1 MADLLKILAALLI
14 TGLNA
19 FFVVSEY
26 ALVSIRPAR
35 LEELIA
41 QGNSRAELVLKMTQK
56 RDTYISAV
64 QLGITASS
72 LILGWFCGPLLAGII
87 ADGFDLIGEHW
98 YDDGVVV
105 LCAFLLIVFV
115 HVVFGELVPR
125 VISLAH
131 VERAAMAIAYPL
143 IFFHYL
149 MYPLV
154 VFFNKA
160 AKAVLKALKMDKVP
174 TEDISRSEEE
184 LRMIVS
190 ASEQGGKLDH
200 MESRLLD
207 NVFDFADR
215 VAREVMVPR
224 QDMVCLYVEDSF
236 EKNIAKVMATRHT
249 RYPLVHEDKDHV
261 LGVVHVRSL
270 INIKDSEKENF
281 DMRSRMSPIMVVPES
296 MDISKVLQTMQQKRV
311 QLVVVADEY
320 GGTAGLV
327 TLEDLMESIFG
338 NIQDEYDNEQEEIF
352 RVSENE
358 FTVDGTTSIDEIS
371 DLTDTELPEGDYDT
385 IAGLVTDLLGRIPK
399 ENEHPSV
406 QVCGLTITVL
416 EIEDQRLSRLLIV
429 KNAPRRTPEE
439 ETHED

>member
-35 LEELIA
+35 LEEMIA
-41 QGNSRAELVLKMTQK
+41 AGNGRAELVLKMTKK
-56 RDTYISAV
+56 RDTYLSAI

-72 LILGWFCGPLLAGII
+72 LILGWFCGPLLAGLI

-131 VERAAMAIAYPL
+131 VESAATAIVYPL
-143 IFFHYL
+143 ICFHYL

-154 VFFNKA
+154 IFFNKV
-160 AKAVLKALKMDKVP
+160 AKAVLKVLKMDKVP

-190 ASEQGGKLDH
+190 ASERGGKLDH

-224 QDMVCLYVEDSF
+224 QDMVCLYAGDDF
-236 EKNIAKVMATRHT
+236 EKNIQKVLQTKHT
-249 RYPLVHEDKDHV
+249 RYPLCGKDKDHI

-270 INIKDSEKENF
+270 LNISDEEKVGF
-281 DMRSRMSPIMVVPES
+281 DISSRMSPIVVVPES
-296 MDISKVLQTMQQKRV
+296 MEISKVLQTMQQKRV
-311 QLVVVADEY
+311 QLVVIADEY
-320 GGTAGLV
+320 GGTAGLA
-327 TLEDLMESIFG
+327 TMEDLLEEIVG
-338 NIQDEYDNEQEEIF
+338 DIQDEHDAEKEEEVVH
-352 RVSENE
+352 RA
-358 FTVDGTTSIDEIS
+358 DGTYEF
-371 DLTDTELPEGDYDT
+371 
-385 IAGLVTDLLGRIPK
+385 AGMVLLDDITDLLHIK
-399 ENEHPSV
+399 FEE
-406 QVCGLTITVL
+406 
-416 EIEDQRLSRLLIV
+416 
-429 KNAPRRTPEE
+429 PEE
-439 ETHED
+439 DTIGGLVFGLLERKPETGDKIEVDGWCFEVLRTEGFRVTRVRASREPELPVYADE

>member
-131 VERAAMAIAYPL
+131 VEHAAMAIAYPL

-160 AKAVLKALKMDKVP
+160 AKAVLKALKIKVP

-327 TLEDLMESIFG
+327 TMEDLLEEIVG
-338 NIQDEYDNEQEEIF
+338 DIQDEHDADKEEEVVH
-352 RVSENE
+352 RA
-358 FTVDGTTSIDEIS
+358 DGTYEFDGMVLLDDI
-371 DLTDTELPEGDYDT
+371 
-385 IAGLVTDLLGRIPK
+385 TDLLHIK
-399 ENEHPSV
+399 FEE
-406 QVCGLTITVL
+406 
-416 EIEDQRLSRLLIV
+416 
-429 KNAPRRTPEE
+429 PEE
-439 ETHED
+439 DTIGGLVFGLLERKPEPGDKIEVDGWSFEVLRAEGFRVTRVRASKQPEMPVYADE

>member
-131 VERAAMAIAYPL
+131 VEHAAMAIAYPL

-261 LGVVHVRSL
+261 LGVMHVRSL

-327 TLEDLMESIFG
+327 TMEDLLEEIVG
-338 NIQDEYDNEQEEIF
+338 DIQDEHDADKEEEVVH
-352 RVSENE
+352 RA
-358 FTVDGTTSIDEIS
+358 DGTYEFDGMVLLDDI
-371 DLTDTELPEGDYDT
+371 
-385 IAGLVTDLLGRIPK
+385 TDLLHIK
-399 ENEHPSV
+399 FEE
-406 QVCGLTITVL
+406 
-416 EIEDQRLSRLLIV
+416 
-429 KNAPRRTPEE
+429 PEE
-439 ETHED
+439 DTIGGLVFGLLERKPEPGDKIEVDGWSFEVLRAEGFRVTRVRAAKQPEMPVYADE

>member
-19 FFVVSEY
+19 FFVISEY
-26 ALVSIRPAR
+26 ALVSVRPAR
-35 LEELIA
+35 LEELVA

-56 RDTYISAV
+56 RDTYVSAV

-72 LILGWFCGPLLAGII
+72 LILGWFCGPLLAGLI

-131 VERAAMAIAYPL
+131 VEQSAMAIAYPL
-143 IFFHYL
+143 IAFRYV

-154 VFFNKA
+154 AFFNKV
-160 AKAVLKALKMDKVP
+160 AKAVLKALKIDKVE
-174 TEDISRSEEE
+174 TEDISRSEKE

-236 EKNIAKVMATRHT
+236 EKNIEKVLATRHT

-261 LGVVHVRSL
+261 LGVIHVRSL
-270 INIKDSEKENF
+270 INVKDDEKAGF
-281 DMRSRMSPIMVVPES
+281 DMRSRMSSIVVVPES

-327 TLEDLMESIFG
+327 TMEDLLEEIVG
-338 NIQDEYDNEQEEIF
+338 DIQDEHDADKEEEVVH
-352 RVSENE
+352 RA
-358 FTVDGTTSIDEIS
+358 DGTYEFDGMVLLDDI
-371 DLTDTELPEGDYDT
+371 
-385 IAGLVTDLLGRIPK
+385 TDLLHIK
-399 ENEHPSV
+399 FEE
-406 QVCGLTITVL
+406 
-416 EIEDQRLSRLLIV
+416 
-429 KNAPRRTPEE
+429 PEE
-439 ETHED
+439 DTIGGLVFGLLERKPEPGDKIQVDGWCFEVLRAEGFRVMRVRASKEPEVPVYADE

>member
-1 MADLLKILAALLI
+1 
-14 TGLNA
+14 
-19 FFVVSEY
+19 
-26 ALVSIRPAR
+26 
-35 LEELIA
+35 
-41 QGNSRAELVLKMTQK
+41 
-56 RDTYISAV
+56 
-64 QLGITASS
+64 
-72 LILGWFCGPLLAGII
+72 
-87 ADGFDLIGEHW
+87 
-98 YDDGVVV
+98 
-105 LCAFLLIVFV
+105 
-115 HVVFGELVPR
+115 
-125 VISLAH
+125 
-131 VERAAMAIAYPL
+131 
-143 IFFHYL
+143 

-327 TLEDLMESIFG
+327 TLEDLME
-338 NIQDEYDNEQEEIF
+338 
-352 RVSENE
+352 
-358 FTVDGTTSIDEIS
+358 
-371 DLTDTELPEGDYDT
+371 
-385 IAGLVTDLLGRIPK
+385 
-399 ENEHPSV
+399 
-406 QVCGLTITVL
+406 
-416 EIEDQRLSRLLIV
+416 
-429 KNAPRRTPEE
+429 
-439 ETHED
+439 

>member
-19 FFVVSEY
+19 FFVISEY

-35 LEELIA
+35 LEELID
-41 QGNSRAELVLKMTQK
+41 QGNSRAALVLKMTQK
-56 RDTYISAV
+56 RDTYVGAI

-72 LILGWFCGPLLAGII
+72 LILGWFCGPLLAGLI
-87 ADGFDLIGEHW
+87 ADAFDLIGEHW

-131 VERAAMAIAYPL
+131 VERAAMAICYPL

-149 MYPLV
+149 MYPLII
-154 VFFNKA
+154 FFNKV
-160 AKAVLKALKMDKVP
+160 AKTVLKALKMDKVP

-224 QDMVCLYVEDSF
+224 QDMVCLYVEDSY
-236 EKNIAKVMATRHT
+236 EKNIGKVLATRHT

-261 LGVVHVRSL
+261 LGVIHVRSL
-270 INIKDSEKENF
+270 INISDDEKACF
-281 DMRSRMSPIMVVPES
+281 DMRSRMSPVMMVPES

-311 QLVVVADEY
+311 QLVIVADEY

-327 TLEDLMESIFG
+327 TMEDLLEEIVG
-338 NIQDEYDNEQEEIF
+338 DIQDEHDADKEEEVVH
-352 RVSENE
+352 RA
-358 FTVDGTTSIDEIS
+358 DGTYEFDGMVLLDDI
-371 DLTDTELPEGDYDT
+371 
-385 IAGLVTDLLGRIPK
+385 TDLLHIK
-399 ENEHPSV
+399 FEE
-406 QVCGLTITVL
+406 
-416 EIEDQRLSRLLIV
+416 
-429 KNAPRRTPEE
+429 PEE
-439 ETHED
+439 DTIGGLVFGLLERKPEPGDKIEVDGWNFEVLRTEGFRVTRVRATKEPEIPVYADE

>member
-1 MADLLKILAALLI
+1 MADLFKILAALLI
-14 TGLNA
+14 TALNA
-19 FFVVSEY
+19 FFVISEY
-26 ALVSIRPAR
+26 ALVSMRPAR
-35 LEELIA
+35 LEELIE
-41 QGNSRAELVLKMTQK
+41 QGNSRAALVLKMTQK
-56 RDTYISAV
+56 RDTYVSAI

-87 ADGFDLIGEHW
+87 ADAFDLIGEHW

-143 IFFHYL
+143 IVFHYV

-154 VFFNKA
+154 SFFNKA
-160 AKAVLKALKMDKVP
+160 AKAVLKALNMDKVP
-174 TEDISRSEEE
+174 VEDISRSEEE

-190 ASEQGGKLDH
+190 ASERGGKLDH

-224 QDMVCLYVEDSF
+224 QDMVCLYIEDSF
-236 EKNIAKVMATRHT
+236 EKNIEKVLATRHT

-261 LGVVHVRSL
+261 LGVIHVRNL
-270 INIKDSEKENF
+270 INVKEEEKADF
-281 DMRSRMSPIMVVPES
+281 DMRSRMSSIVVVPES
-296 MDISKVLQTMQQKRV
+296 MDITKVLQTMQQKRV

-327 TLEDLMESIFG
+327 TMEDLLEEIVG
-338 NIQDEYDNEQEEIF
+338 DIQDEHDADKEEEVVH
-352 RVSENE
+352 RA
-358 FTVDGTTSIDEIS
+358 DGTYEFDGMVLLDDI
-371 DLTDTELPEGDYDT
+371 
-385 IAGLVTDLLGRIPK
+385 TDLLHIK
-399 ENEHPSV
+399 FEE
-406 QVCGLTITVL
+406 
-416 EIEDQRLSRLLIV
+416 
-429 KNAPRRTPEE
+429 PEE
-439 ETHED
+439 DTIGGLVFGLLERKPEPGDKIQVDGWSFEVLRTEGFRVTRVRATKEPEVPVYADE

>member
-236 EKNIAKVMATRHT
+236 DKNIEKVLATRHT

-270 INIKDSEKENF
+270 INIKDSEKESF

-327 TLEDLMESIFG
+327 TMEDLLEEIVG
-338 NIQDEYDNEQEEIF
+338 DIQDEHDADKEEEVVH
-352 RVSENE
+352 RA
-358 FTVDGTTSIDEIS
+358 DGTYEFDGMVLLDDI
-371 DLTDTELPEGDYDT
+371 
-385 IAGLVTDLLGRIPK
+385 TDLLHIK
-399 ENEHPSV
+399 FEE
-406 QVCGLTITVL
+406 
-416 EIEDQRLSRLLIV
+416 
-429 KNAPRRTPEE
+429 PEE
-439 ETHED
+439 DTIGGLVFGLLERKPEPGDKIEVDGWSFEVLRAEGFRVTRVRAAKQPEMPVYADE

>member
-131 VERAAMAIAYPL
+131 VEHAAMAIAYPL

-270 INIKDSEKENF
+270 INSEKENF

-327 TLEDLMESIFG
+327 TMEDLLEEIVG
-338 NIQDEYDNEQEEIF
+338 DIQDEHDADKEEEVVH
-352 RVSENE
+352 RA
-358 FTVDGTTSIDEIS
+358 DGTYEFDGMVLLDDI
-371 DLTDTELPEGDYDT
+371 
-385 IAGLVTDLLGRIPK
+385 TDLLHIK
-399 ENEHPSV
+399 FEE
-406 QVCGLTITVL
+406 
-416 EIEDQRLSRLLIV
+416 
-429 KNAPRRTPEE
+429 PEE
-439 ETHED
+439 DTIGGLVFGLLERKPEPGDKIEVDGWSFEVLRAEGFRVTRVRAAKQPEMPVYADE

>member
-1 MADLLKILAALLI
+1 M
-14 TGLNA
+14 
-19 FFVVSEY
+19 
-26 ALVSIRPAR
+26 RPAR
-35 LEELIA
+35 LEELVA
-41 QGNSRAELVLKMTQK
+41 QGNSRAALVLKMTQK
-56 RDTYISAV
+56 RDTYVSAV

-72 LILGWFCGPLLAGII
+72 LILGWFCGPLLAGLI

-131 VERAAMAIAYPL
+131 VEQSAMAIAYPL
-143 IFFHYL
+143 IAFRYV

-154 VFFNKA
+154 AFFNKV
-160 AKAVLKALKMDKVP
+160 AKAVLKALKIDKVE
-174 TEDISRSEEE
+174 TEDISRSEKE

-236 EKNIAKVMATRHT
+236 EKNIEKVLATRHT

-261 LGVVHVRSL
+261 LGVIHVRSL
-270 INIKDSEKENF
+270 INVKDDEKAGF
-281 DMRSRMSPIMVVPES
+281 DMRSRMSSIVVVPES

-327 TLEDLMESIFG
+327 TMEDLLEEIVG
-338 NIQDEYDNEQEEIF
+338 DIQDEHDADKEEEVVH
-352 RVSENE
+352 RA
-358 FTVDGTTSIDEIS
+358 DGTYEFDGMVLLDDI
-371 DLTDTELPEGDYDT
+371 
-385 IAGLVTDLLGRIPK
+385 TDLLHIK
-399 ENEHPSV
+399 FEE
-406 QVCGLTITVL
+406 
-416 EIEDQRLSRLLIV
+416 
-429 KNAPRRTPEE
+429 PEE
-439 ETHED
+439 DTIGGLVFGLLERKPEPGDKIQVDGWCFEVLRAEGFRVMRVRASKEPEVPVYADE

>member
-1 MADLLKILAALLI
+1 
-14 TGLNA
+14 
-19 FFVVSEY
+19 
-26 ALVSIRPAR
+26 
-35 LEELIA
+35 
-41 QGNSRAELVLKMTQK
+41 MTQK
-56 RDTYISAV
+56 RDTYVSAV

-72 LILGWFCGPLLAGII
+72 LILGWFCGPLLAGLI

-131 VERAAMAIAYPL
+131 VEQSAMAIAYPL
-143 IFFHYL
+143 IAFRYV

-154 VFFNKA
+154 AFFNKV
-160 AKAVLKALKMDKVP
+160 AKAVLKALKIDKVE
-174 TEDISRSEEE
+174 TEDISRSEKE

-236 EKNIAKVMATRHT
+236 EKNIEKVLTTRHT

-261 LGVVHVRSL
+261 LGVIHVRSL
-270 INIKDSEKENF
+270 INVKDDEKAGF
-281 DMRSRMSPIMVVPES
+281 DMRSRMSSIVVVPES

-327 TLEDLMESIFG
+327 TMEDLLEEIVG
-338 NIQDEYDNEQEEIF
+338 DIQDEHDADKEEEVVH
-352 RVSENE
+352 RA
-358 FTVDGTTSIDEIS
+358 DGTYEFDGMVLLDDI
-371 DLTDTELPEGDYDT
+371 
-385 IAGLVTDLLGRIPK
+385 TDLLHIK
-399 ENEHPSV
+399 FEE
-406 QVCGLTITVL
+406 
-416 EIEDQRLSRLLIV
+416 
-429 KNAPRRTPEE
+429 PEE
-439 ETHED
+439 DTIGGLVFGLLERKPEPGDKIQVDGWCFEVLRAEGFRVMRVRASKEPEVPVYADE

>member
-327 TLEDLMESIFG
+327 TMEDLLEEIVG
-338 NIQDEYDNEQEEIF
+338 DIQDEHDADKEEEVVH
-352 RVSENE
+352 RA
-358 FTVDGTTSIDEIS
+358 DGTYEFDGMVLLDDI
-371 DLTDTELPEGDYDT
+371 
-385 IAGLVTDLLGRIPK
+385 TDLLHIK
-399 ENEHPSV
+399 FEE
-406 QVCGLTITVL
+406 
-416 EIEDQRLSRLLIV
+416 
-429 KNAPRRTPEE
+429 PEE
-439 ETHED
+439 DTIGGLVFGLLERKPEPGDKSEVDGWSLEVLRAEGFRVTRVRAAKQLEMPVYADE

>member
-19 FFVVSEY
+19 FFVISEY
-26 ALVSIRPAR
+26 ALVSVRPAR
-35 LEELIA
+35 LEELVA
-41 QGNSRAELVLKMTQK
+41 QGNSRAALVLKMTQK
-56 RDTYISAV
+56 RDTYVSAV

-72 LILGWFCGPLLAGII
+72 LILGWFCGPLLAGLI

-131 VERAAMAIAYPL
+131 VEQSAMAIAYPL
-143 IFFHYL
+143 IAFRYV

-154 VFFNKA
+154 AFFNKV
-160 AKAVLKALKMDKVP
+160 AKSVLKALKIDKVE
-174 TEDISRSEEE
+174 TEDISRSEKE

-236 EKNIAKVMATRHT
+236 EKNIEKVLATRHT

-261 LGVVHVRSL
+261 LGVIHVRSL
-270 INIKDSEKENF
+270 INVKDDEKAGF
-281 DMRSRMSPIMVVPES
+281 DMRSRMSSIVVVPES

-327 TLEDLMESIFG
+327 TMEDLLEEIVG
-338 NIQDEYDNEQEEIF
+338 DIQDEHDADKEEEVVH
-352 RVSENE
+352 RA
-358 FTVDGTTSIDEIS
+358 DGTYEFDGMVLLDDI
-371 DLTDTELPEGDYDT
+371 
-385 IAGLVTDLLGRIPK
+385 TDLLHIK
-399 ENEHPSV
+399 FEE
-406 QVCGLTITVL
+406 
-416 EIEDQRLSRLLIV
+416 
-429 KNAPRRTPEE
+429 PEE
-439 ETHED
+439 DTIGGLVFGLLERKPEPGDKIQVDGWCFEVLRAEGFRVMRVRASKEPEVPVYADE

>member
-1 MADLLKILAALLI
+1 MADLLKIMAALLI

-87 ADGFDLIGEHW
+87 ADGFDLIGKHW

-236 EKNIAKVMATRHT
+236 EKNVAKVMATRHT

-327 TLEDLMESIFG
+327 TMEDLLEEIVG
-338 NIQDEYDNEQEEIF
+338 DIQDEHDADKEEEVVH
-352 RVSENE
+352 RA
-358 FTVDGTTSIDEIS
+358 DGTYEFDGMVLLDDI
-371 DLTDTELPEGDYDT
+371 
-385 IAGLVTDLLGRIPK
+385 TDLLHIK
-399 ENEHPSV
+399 FEE
-406 QVCGLTITVL
+406 
-416 EIEDQRLSRLLIV
+416 
-429 KNAPRRTPEE
+429 PEE
-439 ETHED
+439 DTIGGLVFGLLERKPEPGDKIEVDGWSFEVLRAEGFRVTRVRAAKQLEMPVYADE

>member
-236 EKNIAKVMATRHT
+236 DKNIEKVLATRHT

-281 DMRSRMSPIMVVPES
+281 DMCSRMSPIMVVPES

-327 TLEDLMESIFG
+327 TMEDLLEEIVG
-338 NIQDEYDNEQEEIF
+338 DIQDEHDADKEEEVVH
-352 RVSENE
+352 RA
-358 FTVDGTTSIDEIS
+358 DGTYEFDGMVLLDDI
-371 DLTDTELPEGDYDT
+371 
-385 IAGLVTDLLGRIPK
+385 TDLLHIK
-399 ENEHPSV
+399 FEE
-406 QVCGLTITVL
+406 
-416 EIEDQRLSRLLIV
+416 
-429 KNAPRRTPEE
+429 PEE
-439 ETHED
+439 DTIGGLVFGLLERKPEPGDKIEVDGWSFEVLRAEGFRVTRVRASKQPEMPVYADE

>member
-26 ALVSIRPAR
+26 ALVSIRQAR

-327 TLEDLMESIFG
+327 TMEDLLEEIVG
-338 NIQDEYDNEQEEIF
+338 DIQDEHDADKEEEVVH
-352 RVSENE
+352 RA
-358 FTVDGTTSIDEIS
+358 DGTYEFDGMVLLDDI
-371 DLTDTELPEGDYDT
+371 
-385 IAGLVTDLLGRIPK
+385 TDLLHIK
-399 ENEHPSV
+399 FEE
-406 QVCGLTITVL
+406 
-416 EIEDQRLSRLLIV
+416 
-429 KNAPRRTPEE
+429 PEE
-439 ETHED
+439 DTIGGLVFGLLERKPELGDKIEVDGWSFEVLRAEGFRVTRVRAAKQPEMPVYADE

>member
-105 LCAFLLIVFV
+105 LCAFL

-131 VERAAMAIAYPL
+131 VEHAAMAIAYPL

-327 TLEDLMESIFG
+327 TMEDLLEEIVG
-338 NIQDEYDNEQEEIF
+338 DIQDEHDADKEEEVVH
-352 RVSENE
+352 RA
-358 FTVDGTTSIDEIS
+358 DGTYEFDGMVLLDDI
-371 DLTDTELPEGDYDT
+371 
-385 IAGLVTDLLGRIPK
+385 TDLLHIK
-399 ENEHPSV
+399 FEE
-406 QVCGLTITVL
+406 
-416 EIEDQRLSRLLIV
+416 
-429 KNAPRRTPEE
+429 PEE
-439 ETHED
+439 DTIGGLVFGLLERKPEPGDKIEVDGWNFEVLRAEGFRVTRVRAAKQPEMPVYADE

>member
-131 VERAAMAIAYPL
+131 VEHAAMAIAYPL

-249 RYPLVHEDKDHV
+249 RWCMRIRTMCLALCMCAALLTLKTAKRKI
-261 LGVVHVRSL
+261 LTCVR
-270 INIKDSEKENF
+270 
-281 DMRSRMSPIMVVPES
+281 
-296 MDISKVLQTMQQKRV
+296 
-311 QLVVVADEY
+311 A
-320 GGTAGLV
+320 
-327 TLEDLMESIFG
+327 
-338 NIQDEYDNEQEEIF
+338 
-352 RVSENE
+352 
-358 FTVDGTTSIDEIS
+358 
-371 DLTDTELPEGDYDT
+371 
-385 IAGLVTDLLGRIPK
+385 
-399 ENEHPSV
+399 
-406 QVCGLTITVL
+406 
-416 EIEDQRLSRLLIV
+416 
-429 KNAPRRTPEE
+429 
-439 ETHED
+439 

>member
-249 RYPLVHEDKDHV
+249 RYPLVHEDHV

-327 TLEDLMESIFG
+327 TMEDLLEEIVG
-338 NIQDEYDNEQEEIF
+338 DIQDEHDADKEEEVVH
-352 RVSENE
+352 RA
-358 FTVDGTTSIDEIS
+358 DGTYEFDGMVLLDDI
-371 DLTDTELPEGDYDT
+371 
-385 IAGLVTDLLGRIPK
+385 TDLLHIK
-399 ENEHPSV
+399 FEE
-406 QVCGLTITVL
+406 
-416 EIEDQRLSRLLIV
+416 
-429 KNAPRRTPEE
+429 PEE
-439 ETHED
+439 DTIGGLVFGLLERKPEPGDKIEVDGWSFEVLRAEGFRVTRVRAAKQPEMPVYADE

>member
-131 VERAAMAIAYPL
+131 VEHAAMAIAYPL

-190 ASEQGGKLDH
+190 ASDDH

-327 TLEDLMESIFG
+327 TMEDLLEEIVG
-338 NIQDEYDNEQEEIF
+338 DIQDEHDADKEEEVVH
-352 RVSENE
+352 RA
-358 FTVDGTTSIDEIS
+358 DGTYEFDGMVLLDDI
-371 DLTDTELPEGDYDT
+371 
-385 IAGLVTDLLGRIPK
+385 TDLLHIK
-399 ENEHPSV
+399 FEE
-406 QVCGLTITVL
+406 
-416 EIEDQRLSRLLIV
+416 
-429 KNAPRRTPEE
+429 PEE
-439 ETHED
+439 DTIGGLVFGLLERKPEPGDKIEVDGWSFEVLRAEGFRVTRVRAAKQPEMPVYADE

>member
-1 MADLLKILAALLI
+1 MADLLKVLAALLI

-19 FFVVSEY
+19 FFVISEY

-35 LEELIA
+35 LEEMIA
-41 QGNSRAELVLKMTQK
+41 AGNSRAELVLKMTQK
-56 RDTYISAV
+56 RDTYLSAI

-72 LILGWFCGPLLAGII
+72 LILGWFCGPVLAGLM
-87 ADGFDLIGEHW
+87 ADWFDLIGEHW

-105 LCAFLLIVFV
+105 LCTFLLIVFV

-131 VERAAMAIAYPL
+131 VERAAMMIAYPL
-143 IFFHYL
+143 IFFYYL

-154 VFFNKA
+154 IFFNNA
-160 AKAVLKALKMDKVP
+160 SHAVLKLLKMDKVP
-174 TEDISRSEEE
+174 VEDISRSEEE

-190 ASEQGGKLDH
+190 ASERGGKLDH

-236 EKNIAKVMATRHT
+236 EKNIQKVLATRHT
-249 RYPLVHEDKDHV
+249 RYPLCEEDKDHV
-261 LGVVHVRSL
+261 LGVIHVRSL
-270 INIKDSEKENF
+270 LNVSDEDKASF
-281 DMRSRMSPIMVVPES
+281 DIRLRMNSLTVVPES
-296 MDISKVLQTMQQKRV
+296 MEISKVLQTMQQKRV

-327 TLEDLMESIFG
+327 TMEDLLEEIVG
-338 NIQDEYDNEQEEIF
+338 DIQDEHDEDKEEEVVHRADGTYEFAGIVLLDDIQDFLHIKFEEPEEDTIGGLVFGLLERKPEIGDKIEVDGWCFEVLRTEGF
-352 RVSENE
+352 RVTRVRASK
-358 FTVDGTTSIDEIS
+358 
-371 DLTDTELPEGDYDT
+371 LPEMPVYAD
-385 IAGLVTDLLGRIPK
+385 
-399 ENEHPSV
+399 E
-406 QVCGLTITVL
+406 
-416 EIEDQRLSRLLIV
+416 
-429 KNAPRRTPEE
+429 
-439 ETHED
+439 

>member
-1 MADLLKILAALLI
+1 MADLLKVLAALLI

-19 FFVVSEY
+19 FFVISEY

-35 LEELIA
+35 LEEMIA
-41 QGNSRAELVLKMTQK
+41 AGNSRAELVLKMTQK
-56 RDTYISAV
+56 RDTYLSAI

-72 LILGWFCGPLLAGII
+72 LILGWFCGPVLAGLM
-87 ADGFDLIGEHW
+87 ADWFDLIGEHW

-105 LCAFLLIVFV
+105 LCTFLLIVFV

-131 VERAAMAIAYPL
+131 VERAAMMIAYPL
-143 IFFHYL
+143 IFFYYL

-154 VFFNKA
+154 IFFNNA
-160 AKAVLKALKMDKVP
+160 SHAVLKLLKMDKVP
-174 TEDISRSEEE
+174 VEDISRSEEE

-190 ASEQGGKLDH
+190 ASERGGKLDH

-236 EKNIAKVMATRHT
+236 EKNIQKVLATRHT
-249 RYPLVHEDKDHV
+249 RYPLCEEDKDHV
-261 LGVVHVRSL
+261 LGVIHVRSL
-270 INIKDSEKENF
+270 LNVSDEDKASF
-281 DMRSRMSPIMVVPES
+281 DIRSRMNSLTVVPES
-296 MDISKVLQTMQQKRV
+296 MEISKVLQTMQQKRV

-327 TLEDLMESIFG
+327 TMEDLLEEIVG
-338 NIQDEYDNEQEEIF
+338 DIQDEHDEDKEEEVVHRADGTYEFAGIVLLDDIQDFLHIKFEEPEEDTIGGLVFGLLERKPEIGDKIEVDGWCFEVLRTEGF
-352 RVSENE
+352 RVTRVRASK
-358 FTVDGTTSIDEIS
+358 
-371 DLTDTELPEGDYDT
+371 LPEMPVYAD
-385 IAGLVTDLLGRIPK
+385 
-399 ENEHPSV
+399 E
-406 QVCGLTITVL
+406 
-416 EIEDQRLSRLLIV
+416 
-429 KNAPRRTPEE
+429 
-439 ETHED
+439 